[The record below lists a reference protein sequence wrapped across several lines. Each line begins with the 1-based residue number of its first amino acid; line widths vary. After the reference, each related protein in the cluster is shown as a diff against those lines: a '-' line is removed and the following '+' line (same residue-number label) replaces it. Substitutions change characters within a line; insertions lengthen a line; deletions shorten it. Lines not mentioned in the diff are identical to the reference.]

1 MRSGVP
7 VPHGLVVP
15 EELEGPVK
23 RPGWNSCDQYL
34 GRGRILLLAPV
45 ELWCNTC
52 SQPSGDPWNI
62 SRKSCGNSVGALL
75 NTPCSNPGKSC
86 AQSSARYAY
95 CSAFSTL
102 AKLTSVGVGRPKIE
116 TITFRVCL
124 SSFTSSTAPL
134 KFANGPSVI
143 RTCSPLANLSLSFG
157 FSRVTSLRFSIAL
170 TSASESAL
178 G

>member
-1 MRSGVP
+1 MRTGIP

-62 SRKSCGNSVGALL
+62 SRKSCGNAVGPLL
-75 NTPCSNPGKSC
+75 KIRAATQGNPV
-86 AQSSARYAY
+86 RDR
-95 CSAFSTL
+95 L
-102 AKLTSVGVGRPKIE
+102 
-116 TITFRVCL
+116 
-124 SSFTSSTAPL
+124 
-134 KFANGPSVI
+134 
-143 RTCSPLANLSLSFG
+143 
-157 FSRVTSLRFSIAL
+157 RVTPTVLPSPRWRS
-170 TSASESAL
+170 
-178 G
+178 